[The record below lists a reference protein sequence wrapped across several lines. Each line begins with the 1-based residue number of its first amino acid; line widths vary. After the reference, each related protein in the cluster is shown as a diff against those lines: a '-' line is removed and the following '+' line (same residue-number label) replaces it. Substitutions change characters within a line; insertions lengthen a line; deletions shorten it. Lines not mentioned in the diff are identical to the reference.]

1 MKNWQIT
8 VLCFSII
15 ISAIGAAFY
24 IKYEPKTLLTTN
36 YGPVDLGQVF
46 SEKVM
51 IDVDWVD
58 VSSDSRLGDEV
69 FLSAASY
76 YDKSQP
82 VDNALMEL
90 VDKWGRTGANNEDVK
105 YNEIVLIEDDL
116 VDVKIRTY
124 IAYSSSNFMNTPYTL
139 TIEENRYSIPKDKL
153 LKNTIEEFVDKNFKS
168 TKDSVSNSLF
178 ITDKVEFG
186 LEESVNKG

>member
-51 IDVDWVD
+51 VDITIIDKDG
-58 VSSDSRLGDEV
+58 SAGGDQELITGGS
-69 FLSAASY
+69 F
-76 YDKSQP
+76 YDKTEP
-82 VDNALMEL
+82 VNKALEKL
-90 VDKWGRTGANNEDVK
+90 ADIYNVNVEEKDKIKYYEMSPKNEDALK
-105 YNEIVLIEDDL
+105 LE
-116 VDVKIRTY
+116 IRTY
-124 IAYSSSNFMNTPYTL
+124 ITYSSSNFANMPYILTVSKQEYRLPANKTL
-139 TIEENRYSIPKDKL
+139 KDTLESAIE
-153 LKNTIEEFVDKNFKS
+153 TNFKNE
-168 TKDSVSNSLF
+168 KKEVANHLF
-178 ITDKVEFG
+178 ITDKVAFG
-186 LEESVNKG
+186 LEDSVSTE